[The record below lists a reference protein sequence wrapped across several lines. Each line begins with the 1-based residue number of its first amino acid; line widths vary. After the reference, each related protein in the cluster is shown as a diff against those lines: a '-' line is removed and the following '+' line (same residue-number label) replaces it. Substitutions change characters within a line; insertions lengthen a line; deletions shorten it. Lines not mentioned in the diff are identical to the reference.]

1 MILSQKERIMSNE
14 NFGYQKLNVW
24 KKADEMAFQIYMTTK
39 KFPKEEL
46 FGLTSQLRRA
56 SLSVPTNIAEGY
68 ERDSIKSC
76 VQYLTIAKGS
86 CGELWTQLLIGRKA
100 GLVTADPGRRL
111 EKEAREISKML
122 FGLIKHYKEI
132 QNSLKPSY

>member
-1 MILSQKERIMSNE
+1 MDALE
-14 NFGYQKLNVW
+14 NLDVW
-24 KKADEMAFQIYMTTK
+24 K
-39 KFPKEEL
+39 
-46 FGLTSQLRRA
+46 RA
-56 SLSVPTNIAEGY
+56 CSLSVDIYQSLHSCSDFGFKDQVTRSALSIPSNIAEGY

-111 EKEAREISKML
+111 QKEAREISKML
-122 FGLIKHYKEI
+122 FGLIKHYKEM
-132 QNSLKPSY
+132 QD